1 MNKATSRDFQNSL
14 DTKVQK
20 LDKELKQALIEE
32 NISQN
37 MKNENF
43 RSMICQNSNDME
55 MVKLKLTNERK
66 ELEIRLRE
74 EMTEKVPDDDTDNV
88 FLDLLDKVL
97 LKYGQLQEHLEKS
110 DLQLTEKM
118 NCFESNLEEKQKETQ
133 TSVEVNTE
141 LCRKDLQTKMQNFRT
156 IFCSTFQLQ
165 LSDYKIK
172 DFKNFIMN
180 VSDIFR
186 LV

>member
-88 FLDLLDKVL
+88 F
-97 LKYGQLQEHLEKS
+97 
-110 DLQLTEKM
+110 
-118 NCFESNLEEKQKETQ
+118 
-133 TSVEVNTE
+133 
-141 LCRKDLQTKMQNFRT
+141 
-156 IFCSTFQLQ
+156 TF
-165 LSDYKIK
+165 
-172 DFKNFIMN
+172 F
-180 VSDIFR
+180 
-186 LV
+186 